1 MAPLITLYI
10 LGGCVAAAAV
20 LFIVMIVFSALRPPP
35 LPMPAADTPPLKR
48 LIRALTPPFATATA
62 NPRVGAKPGTFD
74 TEEATIPL
82 RPANAVALVA
92 APRGA
97 KQPAPPSLPSALSRT
112 AETSFE
118 PARPVAPQ
126 RSSPPPLPGLPPR
139 GAAPPS
145 LPPRAAPPAA
155 PVTRAPT
162 SVPALPSIRPAPPSF
177 AAAPALMPSRWSPDA
192 TSPGSFASTPS
203 TARRLPVYPTHRG
216 RTLLRILGA
225 LLATVTLASAIVVAR
240 PSLLDPLCDELD
252 WFGSGTAADLRER
265 ARQLNVE
272 LGPCIE
278 ALQETPA
285 IAHELS
291 TL

>member
-10 LGGCVAAAAV
+10 LGGCVAAAGI

-35 LPMPAADTPPLKR
+35 LPMPAVETPPLKR
-48 LIRALTPPFATATA
+48 LIRALTPPIPTAIA

-74 TEEATIPL
+74 TEEATIPA

-97 KQPAPPSLPSALSRT
+97 KPPAPPSLPSALSRT
-112 AETSFE
+112 AETTFE
-118 PARPVAPQ
+118 QARPVAPQ
-126 RSSPPPLPGLPPR
+126 RTTPPPLPGLPPR
-139 GAAPPS
+139 AAAPPS
-145 LPPRAAPPAA
+145 LPPRAAPPSV
-155 PVTRAPT
+155 PVKQAQA
-162 SVPALPSIRPAPPSF
+162 SVPALPSIRTAPPSF

-192 TSPGSFASTPS
+192 TNPGSFASSPS
-203 TARRLPVYPTHRG
+203 TGRRLPVYPTHRG
-216 RTLLRILGA
+216 RTFVRVIGA
-225 LLATVTLASAIVVAR
+225 LLATATLACAIVIAQ

-265 ARQLNVE
+265 ARDANAE
-272 LGPCIE
+272 LGPCLE

-285 IAHELS
+285 IAQQLS
-291 TL
+291 AL